1 METGQSVVEAIV
13 QVETSPSLA
22 GDPVDFS
29 SAQFENTCG
38 TSFFISYA
46 TEGASITAPLDNEG
60 NVTVVLVGVDCAP
73 GSSIVEASL
82 VSAPYYTATETLQVI
97 PPTVTAP
104 GLTGYPNP
112 EVETGDGSQLATPFF
127 HTPVPDES
135 MVFAVFYVETD
146 PVYAEQPV
154 EIDSTQLDDSCG
166 TDWEWFN
173 TTNPLPVVSGAGSSS
188 HQEASSTLDD
198 DGNAVF
204 VFAGISCAA
213 GTSTVV
219 ADVDAGTH
227 PTYTTTFTVLPPQ
240 PTI

>member
-1 METGQSVVEAIV
+1 M
-13 QVETSPSLA
+13 
-22 GDPVDFS
+22 DFS
-29 SAQFENTCG
+29 SSQFDNTCG

-46 TEGASITAPLDNEG
+46 AVGASITAPLDNEG
-60 NVTVVLVGVDCAP
+60 NVTVVLVGGDCAP
-73 GSSIVEASL
+73 GSSVVEASL
-82 VSAPYYTATETLQVI
+82 VSAPYYTATTTLQVS

-104 GLTGYPNP
+104 GITGYPNS
-112 EVETGDGSQLATPFF
+112 EVETGDGSQLAYPFS
-127 HTPVPDES
+127 HVPVPDES

-166 TDWEWFN
+166 SDWEWFN
-173 TTNPLPVVSGAGSSS
+173 TTNPGPVVIGTGASA

-204 VFAGISCAA
+204 VFAGVSCAA
-213 GTSTVV
+213 GASTVV

-227 PTYTTTFTVLPPQ
+227 PTYTTTFTVLPPKV
-240 PTI
+240 TI